1 MKKILEKLLMFVII
15 FVIAGGAGFCLY
27 TFDEPNT
34 IACYKFQDNKIDYA
48 YIHSHNDYVYSLAH
62 PRKIKNTND
71 STSFLIKSEKGYT
84 DITAKYS
91 TTTEPVWTELGN
103 IVSMGN
109 NQYLVDCVKTY
120 PNTTITYCISAK
132 NKQGKTVETYFS
144 YLIK

>member
-1 MKKILEKLLMFVII
+1 MKKILEKGIMFVII
-15 FVIAGGAGFCLY
+15 FVIAGGAVFGLY
-27 TFDEPNT
+27 TFNEPNT

-48 YIHSHNDYVYSLAH
+48 YIHSHNNYVYSLAH

-91 TTTEPVWTELGN
+91 TTTEPIWTELGN
-103 IVSMGN
+103 IVDMYN
-109 NQYLVDCVKTY
+109 NQYLVDCIKTH

-132 NKQGKTVETYFS
+132 NKQGKLEEFYFS
-144 YLIK
+144 YVIQ